1 MPQGPTD
8 MRNILR
14 DVSEKKKFV
23 LEYLKLS
30 HNFHGSIGERF
41 VKTE

>member
-1 MPQGPTD
+1 MPQGSTD
-8 MRNILR
+8 MRYILR
-14 DVSEKKKFV
+14 DVSEKKKLV

-41 VKTE
+41 VETK